1 MDRRAGLLISDMIPY
16 ERNAWDNAAGVPAIA
31 ESIREFGFRGKIKL
45 RSRENPVIVSGHHRV
60 MALKSLGWEELPDE
74 HIEFCDDLTD
84 DEVAAFRLADNKT
97 GQGGKWNRA
106 MEREEVRRL
115 TGNLDMSRFGFDF
128 KAKGRPYGAERLRTD
143 DAYNLR
149 EVNASHCSGRHGMPE
164 LLPCDFAPTGLLP
177 FNYAMSEL
185 KQQLKGVPGGKIRK
199 TLHFFIDD
207 YQFERLWANPAKYL
221 DLVLSFEA
229 VLTPDFSLY
238 MDMPLP
244 MQQWNEYR
252 RRALGNWWQRNGAN
266 VIPTLSWTTER
277 SFGFCFEDL
286 PKRSTVAVS
295 TVGVKGDD
303 TAMGVWRAGMAEA
316 MRKLEPARV
325 IVYGG
330 MPDFD
335 FGGAEVVEFAAN
347 AAFGKEQ

>member
-1 MDRRAGLLISDMIPY
+1 MRIADMIPY

-45 RSRENPVIVSGHHRV
+45 RSRDNPVIVSGHHRV

-106 MEREEVRRL
+106 LEREEIRRL
-115 TGNLDMSRFGFDF
+115 AKKVNMSKLGFDF
-128 KAKGRPYGAERLRTD
+128 KAKAKPYGAERMRTV
-143 DAYNLR
+143 DALNLGL
-149 EVNASHCSGRHGMPE
+149 VNGDHTDGRHDMPV
-164 LLPCDFAPTGLLP
+164 LKICDFVPTGLLP
-177 FNYAMSEL
+177 FNYA
-185 KQQLKGVPGGKIRK
+185 KTATDKAQ

-207 YQFERLWANPAKYL
+207 YQFERLWASPAKYL
-221 DLVLSFEA
+221 ELILSFEA

-252 RRALGNWWQRNGAN
+252 RRALGNFWQRAGAT
-266 VIPTLSWTTER
+266 VIPTLSWTDER
-277 SFGFCFEDL
+277 SYGFCFDGI
-286 PKRSTVAVS
+286 PRYSTVAVS
-295 TVGVKGDD
+295 AVGAKDEAG
-303 TAMGVWRAGMAEA
+303 AEVWRSGMVEA
-316 MRKLEPARV
+316 LRRIRPRRV
-325 IVYGG
+325 ILYGG
-330 MPDFD
+330 PVDFD
-335 FGGAEVVEFAAN
+335 FGRTEVIEFAAN
-347 AAFGKEQ
+347 TSFGRDR

>member
-1 MDRRAGLLISDMIPY
+1 MRIADMIPY

-106 MEREEVRRL
+106 LEREEIRRL
-115 TGNLDMSRFGFDF
+115 AKKVDMSKLGFDF
-128 KAKGRPYGAERLRTD
+128 KAKAKPYGAERLRTD

-149 EVNASHCSGRHGMPE
+149 EVSAIHCEGAYDMPAIG
-164 LLPCDFAPTGLLP
+164 PCDFAPTALLP
-177 FNYAMSEL
+177 FNYANTATD
-185 KQQLKGVPGGKIRK
+185 KAQ

-221 DLVLSFEA
+221 ELILSFEA

-252 RRALGNWWQRNGAN
+252 RRALGNLWQRAGAN
-266 VIPTLSWTTER
+266 VIPTLSWTDER
-277 SFGFCFEDL
+277 SYGFCFDGL

-295 TVGVKGDD
+295 TVGVKGDEAA
-303 TAMGVWRAGMAEA
+303 TEVWRRGMAEA
-316 MRKLEPARV
+316 LRVLEPSRV

-330 MPDFD
+330 MLDFD
-335 FGGAEVVEFAAN
+335 FGNAEVMDFAAN
-347 AAFGKEQ
+347 TAFGR